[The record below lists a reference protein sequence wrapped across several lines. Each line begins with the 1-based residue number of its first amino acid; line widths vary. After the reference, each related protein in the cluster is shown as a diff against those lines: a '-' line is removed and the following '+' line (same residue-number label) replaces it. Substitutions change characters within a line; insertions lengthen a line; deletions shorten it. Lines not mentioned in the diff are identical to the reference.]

1 MQSLSLQRTMPG
13 LQARNL
19 SRMKNPDKE
28 NMEPSLNLPKKLRI
42 VYNDPDVT
50 DSSSDEEEIK
60 LKNKI
65 LGTKRVVKEISH
77 SAVPCEFTKEDDVS
91 ESKRA
96 RKFSSMSKGVRRRP
110 WGKFASE
117 IRDPFRKKRL
127 WLGTYTTE
135 EEAAAVYQ
143 TKKREFEVMMAAE
156 QENNNSFTVKSEDTN
171 YSQLSPSSVLDDVS
185 VNPVTK
191 EHVVKKVVKEYK
203 IFQEYKTVEQSASIK
218 DVSADLWKDEASVMD
233 LWELPSDSWEETFKP
248 VSAKDLWKDEASVA
262 NLWEPPS
269 DSWKKTFEPA
279 SIKDLC
285 KDEAFVMNLC
295 EPPSE
300 TFEPASVKDLWKDEN
315 SVKDL
320 WEPPSASESWNELFE
335 SGAVENYMNLCSSV
349 LESYMNFWLNDN
361 AANYQQPLVENAK
374 DKFINP
380 PDIALDNKNMA
391 WLDEIVLQA

>member
-1 MQSLSLQRTMPG
+1 MLG

-19 SRMKNPDKE
+19 SRMNSDKE
-28 NMEPSLNLPKKLRI
+28 NMDPSFNLPKKLRI

-65 LGTKRVVKEISH
+65 LGTKRVVKEISY
-77 SAVPCEFTKEDDVS
+77 SAVPREFTREHDVS
-91 ESKRA
+91 ESKRV

-143 TKKREFEVMMAAE
+143 TKKREFEVMMAGE
-156 QENNNSFTVKSEDTN
+156 QEDNSSFTVKSEDTN

-185 VNPVTK
+185 VNPVMK

-203 IFQEYKTVEQSASIK
+203 IFQEPKTVKQSASIK
-218 DVSADLWKDEASVMD
+218 DVHADLWKDQASVMD
-233 LWELPSDSWEETFKP
+233 LWELPSDSWKETFEP
-248 VSAKDLWKDEASVA
+248 VSAKDSWKDEASVV

-279 SIKDLC
+279 SIKDLW

-335 SGAVENYMNLCSSV
+335 SCVVENYMNLCSSV
-349 LESYMNFWLNDN
+349 LERCMNFWLNDN
-361 AANYQQPLVENAK
+361 AANNLQPLVDNAK
-374 DKFINP
+374 DKFINL
-380 PDIALDNKNMA
+380 PDITFDHKTMA